1 MAMNFAEKPK
11 SKGKDFGRVEDGAYP
26 VRVVQLLD
34 FGNQYATDYKTGEI
48 KKYDDGNEIIQ
59 HKIWIN
65 FEFPTETIE
74 IDGENKP
81 RWLGKEFTL
90 SSHEK
95 SALFSLLK
103 AADPKGVA
111 TNNGRNP
118 VGLLGLPVMVTVGST
133 SGGKAKIASVSA
145 VPKGMQVE
153 ALQNKEVFFDLD
165 SDDVETFET
174 LPDWMKK
181 RIQEGVDF
189 DSTKFYQAVNKQDVA
204 KGDY

>member
-103 AADPKGVA
+103 AADPKGAA

-165 SDDVETFET
+165 SDDVDTFET

-181 RIQEGVDF
+181 RITEGVDF

>member
-181 RIQEGVDF
+181 RIQEGVAF